1 MSTLTTSK
9 RSDVRIGG
17 AKAGAPAMRR
27 SSVLEPGASMHDPA
41 ERNRVRPFLRRWLTA
56 AMLLAASV
64 LATLYISNAIAI
76 NDLMVSIASL
86 EHDRDVAR
94 ANNEKV
100 RAELL
105 KLMAVERVTSIAAG
119 QLGMVQPVQPPL
131 TLSPGTR
138 DRLPLRDSTTV
149 R

>member
-1 MSTLTTSK
+1 
-9 RSDVRIGG
+9 
-17 AKAGAPAMRR
+17 
-27 SSVLEPGASMHDPA
+27 
-41 ERNRVRPFLRRWLTA
+41 
-56 AMLLAASV
+56 MLLAAAV
-64 LATLYISNAIAI
+64 LATLYISNAIAV

-86 EHDRDVAR
+86 EHDRDAAR

-119 QLGMVQPVQPPL
+119 RLGMVQPVQPPL
-131 TLSPGTR
+131 ALSPGTR
-138 DRLPLRDSTTV
+138 AELPAAGIPRRDSATV

>member
-1 MSTLTTSK
+1 
-9 RSDVRIGG
+9 VRG
-17 AKAGAPAMRR
+17 A
-27 SSVLEPGASMHDPA
+27 
-41 ERNRVRPFLRRWLTA
+41 VRPFLRRWLTA
-56 AMLLAASV
+56 AMLLAAAV
-64 LATLYISNAIAI
+64 LATLYISNAIAV

-86 EHDRDVAR
+86 ERDRDVAR
-94 ANNEKV
+94 AHNEKL

-119 QLGMVQPVQPPL
+119 QLGMVQPIQPPQ

-138 DRLPLRDSTTV
+138 AEVPAGEVSPPEAPPVRDSALV